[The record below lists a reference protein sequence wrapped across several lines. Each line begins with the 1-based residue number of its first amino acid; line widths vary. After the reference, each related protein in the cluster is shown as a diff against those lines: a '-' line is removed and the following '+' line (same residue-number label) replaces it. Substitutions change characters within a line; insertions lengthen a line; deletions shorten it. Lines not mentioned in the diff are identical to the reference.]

1 MWSAILPPIKGC
13 RTGKVLGYY
22 KKEEE
27 AMEARKDAMS
37 SRHHESSDPNTQ
49 RRRLK
54 SQRRKI
60 NRMHTVRAL
69 FGCID
74 GVRPHE
80 KEHLHDQDD
89 DVGIDKVKRFPKY
102 SRAHAWHPAQHEK
115 ARLRKIENHDFFS
128 GEAPPRQDDHEGQ
141 QLQQMENTSLPF
153 LQQNK
158 ETRKRGNQ
166 MFLRH
171 NMLDMGQRQRYD
183 RLDRERR
190 RHNGP
195 TSYNNSFQRQH
206 NMLKLFPGGIAGARR
221 TKEMDAKEDSTV
233 HGYNSA
239 WHC

>member
-27 AMEARKDAMS
+27 AMEARKHAMS
-37 SRHHESSDPNTQ
+37 SRRHESSDPNTQ

-69 FGCID
+69 FGGID
-74 GVRPHE
+74 SVPHE
-80 KEHLHDQDD
+80 KEH
-89 DVGIDKVKRFPKY
+89 VRIDKVKRFPKY
-102 SRAHAWHPAQHEK
+102 LREHAWHPAQQEK
-115 ARLRKIENHDFFS
+115 ARLRKTENHDFYS
-128 GEAPPRQDDHEGQ
+128 GEAPPRHDDHEGLTQ
-141 QLQQMENTSLPF
+141 QQQQKLQQIENTSLPF

-158 ETRKRGNQ
+158 ERKRGNQ

-206 NMLKLFPGGIAGARR
+206 NMLELFPGGVAGARR
-221 TKEMDAKEDSTV
+221 TKEMDANEDGV